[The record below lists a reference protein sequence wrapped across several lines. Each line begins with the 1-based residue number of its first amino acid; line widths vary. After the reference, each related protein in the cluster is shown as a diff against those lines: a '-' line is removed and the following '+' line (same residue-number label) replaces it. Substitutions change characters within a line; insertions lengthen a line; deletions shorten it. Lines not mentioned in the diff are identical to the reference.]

1 MKRKIYETIGYRARL
16 NIPVTIGKR
25 VQRVEF
31 SNGGLTSSGPARFM
45 TCEDALQKALEASP
59 LFNKTFRLKST
70 IDLGEKKKI
79 ETVPQTNALDTEVN
93 PVADTADT
101 ADTETLTFSNFNELR
116 DYLVTEH
123 NCPVAEV
130 RTLDLAMATAA
141 KLNLKVEISK

>member
-1 MKRKIYETIGYRARL
+1 MKRKIYETIGYRSRL
-16 NIPVTIGKR
+16 NIPVTVGKR

-45 TCEDALQKALEASP
+45 TCEENLQKALEASP
-59 LFNKTFRLKST
+59 LYNKTFKLKST

-79 ETVPQTNALDTEVN
+79 EQVPVVVKDDDENTKQVINPTEE
-93 PVADTADT
+93 
-101 ADTETLTFSNFNELR
+101 ETLTFSNFNELR
-116 DYLVTEH
+116 DYLVSEH

>member
-79 ETVPQTNALDTEVN
+79 ETVQQINALDTEVN
-93 PVADTADT
+93 PVADT

>member
-16 NIPVTIGKR
+16 NIPVTVGKR

-45 TCEDALQKALEASP
+45 TCEENLQKALEASP
-59 LFNKTFRLKST
+59 LYNKTFKLKST

-79 ETVPQTNALDTEVN
+79 EQVPVVVKDDDENAKQVINPTEE
-93 PVADTADT
+93 
-101 ADTETLTFSNFNELR
+101 ETLTFSNFNELR
-116 DYLVTEH
+116 DYLVSEH